1 MNKAAAVCWTAAVL
15 FATGGM
21 AYGIMMAASGN
32 HTLAPAHAHNNL
44 IGWVTLALYGT
55 FYQLV
60 PRAAEGWAA
69 RIQIALAIIGTL
81 IIVPGIARALRHQG
95 ETMAQTGSLV
105 TIAAMILFVVIVVAN
120 AWRGAHSTAPARH
133 HATAP

>member
-1 MNKAAAVCWTAAVL
+1 MNKAAAVCWTAAAL

-21 AYGIMMAASGN
+21 AYGIMMAASGD

-55 FYQLV
+55 FYALV
-60 PRAAEGWAA
+60 PRAAEGWTA
-69 RIQIALAIIGTL
+69 RIQIALAIMGTL
-81 IIVPGIARALRHQG
+81 IIVPGIARTLRHQG
-95 ETMAQTGSLV
+95 ETLAQIGSLV

-120 AWRGAHSTAPARH
+120 VWRGARGTAPAPSR
-133 HATAP
+133 ATAP